1 MTPAPAA
8 PIPPLALIGLVML
21 IAWRLYARMRRMIG
35 RQLYRPAR
43 SWVSVI
49 LFPAVALLLLAGTVA
64 RPITSLAEVA
74 GLVLGVAL
82 AVYGLR
88 LTRFE
93 DTPSGTFYTP
103 NAHIGIALSALFAA
117 RVIYR
122 MALLYIISGSLAAP
136 PTSLTGSPLTLFIFG
151 TLAGYYAWYALGLI
165 RRRQQDPAADSSIHP
180 ASEAPTRE
188 REN

>member
-1 MTPAPAA
+1 MTPTPAA
-8 PIPPLALIGLVML
+8 PIPPLALVGLAALV
-21 IAWRLYARMRRMIG
+21 AWRLYARMRRVIG

-49 LFPAVALLLLAGTVA
+49 LFPTLALLLLLAGGVA
-64 RPITSLAEVA
+64 KPTTALAEVA

-93 DTPSGTFYTP
+93 DTPGGTFYTP
-103 NAHIGIALSALFAA
+103 NAHIGIGLSVLFAA

-122 MALLYIISGSLAAP
+122 MAQLYMTSGPPAAP
-136 PTSLTGSPLTLFIFG
+136 STSLTGSPLTLFIFG

-165 RRRQQDPAADSSIHP
+165 RRQRQKAGAG
-180 ASEAPTRE
+180 
-188 REN
+188 NV